1 MAGSQ
6 LTCEQLDCVH
16 AALEGHNFS
25 IFGEPGTGKS
35 KVVSE
40 ICRRKGSD
48 IKMICSTCI
57 ACEVFKGNNNL
68 AYPAAT
74 VLSFLGVGTAKGSFD
89 YVCSKACS
97 NPVVRKQI
105 LDAKCV
111 VWD

>member
-48 IKMICSTCI
+48 IKVICSTGI
-57 ACEVFKGNNNL
+57 ACEVFKGDNNL
-68 AYPAAT
+68 AYLAAT
-74 VLSFLGVGTAKGSFD
+74 VHSF
-89 YVCSKACS
+89 
-97 NPVVRKQI
+97 
-105 LDAKCV
+105 
-111 VWD
+111 